1 MQFRAPSRGRSWV
14 FESRLMV
21 KNPIAE
27 STLGITAA
35 RFARLSLD
43 PALRERKTTSD
54 YIADALRE
62 AIYDGQF
69 ADSEVLNQ
77 VELAGYFQVS
87 RAPIREALRRL
98 QAEGLVSS
106 VAHRRAVVI
115 GLALTE
121 IIELI
126 EIRAVI
132 EGYLV
137 EKAGPGINT
146 RSIRRLGQLC
156 DEMEGI
162 ETYDYNW
169 VMKNWEFHRV
179 MYGPSA
185 SDAGIDMAEQLHQK
199 VERYIRRTG
208 RPERLRGAVAEHR
221 QILAHVKRKDFTAA
235 GAEMKDHILNTGEE
249 IRRHFPDGSEES
261 TD

>member
-1 MQFRAPSRGRSWV
+1 MFVSSH
-14 FESRLMV
+14 MV
-21 KNPIAE
+21 KNPITE
-27 STLGITAA
+27 KSLGVTAA

-54 YIADALRE
+54 YIADALRA

-69 ADSEVLNQ
+69 ADGEELNQ

-87 RAPIREALRRL
+87 RAPIREALRGL

-115 GLALTE
+115 GLELTE

-126 EIRAVI
+126 EVRAVI

-137 EKAGPGINT
+137 EKAGP
-146 RSIRRLGQLC
+146 RLKAVSIRRLGRLC
-156 DEMEGI
+156 DEMECI

-185 SDAGIDMAEQLHQK
+185 SGAAIDMAERLHQK
-199 VERYIRRTG
+199 VERYVRR
-208 RPERLRGAVAEHR
+208 
-221 QILAHVKRKDFTAA
+221 A
-235 GAEMKDHILNTGEE
+235 GIIK
-249 IRRHFPDGSEES
+249 SS
-261 TD
+261 C

>member
-1 MQFRAPSRGRSWV
+1 MA
-14 FESRLMV
+14 

-27 STLGITAA
+27 KTLGITAA
-35 RFARLSLD
+35 RFTRLSLD
-43 PALRERKTTSD
+43 PALRDRKTTSD
-54 YIADALRE
+54 YIADALRA

-69 ADSEVLNQ
+69 ADGEVLNQ

-98 QAEGLVSS
+98 QAEELVSS

-115 GLALTE
+115 GLELSE

-137 EKAGPGINT
+137 EKAGPGLNAQSVK
-146 RSIRRLGQLC
+146 RLRRLC

-185 SDAGIDMAEQLHQK
+185 SGAAIDMAERLHQK
-199 VERYIRRTG
+199 VERYIRRSG
-208 RPERLRGAVAEHR
+208 RPERLREAAGEHR
-221 QILAHVKRKDFTAA
+221 RILADVERKDFAAA
-235 GAEMKDHILNTGEE
+235 GAQMRDHILNTGED
-249 IRRHFPDGSEES
+249 IRRHFPAMG
-261 TD
+261 

>member
-1 MQFRAPSRGRSWV
+1 MFVSSH
-14 FESRLMV
+14 MV
-21 KNPIAE
+21 KNPITE
-27 STLGITAA
+27 KSLGVTAA

-54 YIADALRE
+54 YIADALRA
-62 AIYDGQF
+62 AIYDGKF
-69 ADSEVLNQ
+69 ADGEELNQ

-106 VAHRRAVVI
+106 IAHRRAVVI
-115 GLALTE
+115 GLELTE

-137 EKAGPGINT
+137 EKAGSKLNAE
-146 RSIRRLGQLC
+146 SIRRLRRLC
-156 DEMEGI
+156 DEIEGI

-179 MYGPSA
+179 MYGPSRSA
-185 SDAGIDMAEQLHQK
+185 AAIDMAEQLHRK

-208 RPERLRGAVAEHR
+208 RSERLRSAANEHR
-221 QILAHVKRKDFTAA
+221 RILAEVERKDFAAA
-235 GAEMKDHILNTGEE
+235 GAEMRDHIFNTGEE
-249 IRRHFPDGSEES
+249 IRRHFPAGGKEF

>member
-1 MQFRAPSRGRSWV
+1 MFVSSH
-14 FESRLMV
+14 MV

-27 STLGITAA
+27 KSLGVTAA

-54 YIADALRE
+54 YIADTLRA

-69 ADSEVLNQ
+69 ADGEELNQ

-87 RAPIREALRRL
+87 RAPIREALRGL

-106 VAHRRAVVI
+106 IAHRRAAVI
-115 GLALTE
+115 GLELTE

-137 EKAGPGINT
+137 EKAGPKLNAG
-146 RSIRRLGQLC
+146 SLRRLGRLC
-156 DEMEGI
+156 DEIEGI

-179 MYGPSA
+179 MYGPSRSA
-185 SDAGIDMAEQLHQK
+185 AAIDMAEQLHRK

-208 RPERLRGAVAEHR
+208 RSERLRSAANEHR
-221 QILAHVKRKDFTAA
+221 RILAEVERKDFAAA
-235 GAEMKDHILNTGEE
+235 GAEMRDHIFNTGEE
-249 IRRHFPDGSEES
+249 IRRHFPAGGKEF

>member
-1 MQFRAPSRGRSWV
+1 
-14 FESRLMV
+14 MV

-27 STLGITAA
+27 KSLGVTAA
-35 RFARLSLD
+35 RFSKLSLD
-43 PALRERKTTSD
+43 PALRERKTASD
-54 YIADALRE
+54 YIADALRA

-69 ADSEVLNQ
+69 ADGEVLNQ

-106 VAHRRAVVI
+106 IAHHRAMVI
-115 GLALTE
+115 GLELSE

-137 EKAGPGINT
+137 EKAGPKLNAQ
-146 RSIRRLGQLC
+146 SIKRLGRLC

-162 ETYDYNW
+162 ETYNYNW

-179 MYGPSA
+179 MYGPSRSESA
-185 SDAGIDMAEQLHQK
+185 IDIAEQLHQK

-208 RPERLRGAVAEHR
+208 RPERLRNATEEHR
-221 QILAHVKRKDFTAA
+221 RILAQVEKKDFATA
-235 GAEMKDHILNTGEE
+235 GAEMRAHILNTGEE
-249 IRRHFPDGSEES
+249 IRSHFPARSKES